1 MQEKPPP
8 SRPVPLYVVIA
19 RILIV
24 SGMSFTTAAAIFFF
38 LGGVWQV
45 GLPALG
51 LALLFLVLMFLVER
65 AAE

>member
-8 SRPVPLYVVIA
+8 SRPVPLFVVIA

-24 SGMSFTTAAAIFFF
+24 SGMSFATAAAIFFF

-45 GLPALG
+45 GLAA
-51 LALLFLVLMFLVER
+51 LALAVLFLVLMFLVER

>member
-8 SRPVPLYVVIA
+8 SRPVPVYVVIA
-19 RILIV
+19 RIVIV
-24 SGMSFTTAAAIFFF
+24 CGMSFTAAAAIFLF

-51 LALLFLVLMFLVER
+51 LALAFLVLMLLVER
-65 AAE
+65 SAE

>member
-24 SGMSFTTAAAIFFF
+24 SGMSFATAVGIFLI
-38 LGGVWQV
+38 LGGAWQA
-45 GLPALG
+45 GLAALG
-51 LALLFLVLMFLVER
+51 LALLFLVLMLLVER

>member
-19 RILIV
+19 RIVIV
-24 SGMSFTTAAAIFFF
+24 CGMSFTAAAAIFFF

-51 LALLFLVLMFLVER
+51 LALAFLVLMFLVER
-65 AAE
+65 SAE

>member
-8 SRPVPLYVVIA
+8 SRPVPLFVVIA
-19 RILIV
+19 RILVV
-24 SGMSFTTAAAIFFF
+24 SGMSLAMAAAIFFF
-38 LGGVWQV
+38 LGGVWEV
-45 GLPALG
+45 GLPALA

>member
-8 SRPVPLYVVIA
+8 SRPGPLYVVIA

-24 SGMSFTTAAAIFFF
+24 SGMSFAAAAAIFFL

-45 GLPALG
+45 GLPTLG
-51 LALLFLVLMFLVER
+51 LALAFLVLMFLVER
-65 AAE
+65 SVE

>member
-8 SRPVPLYVVIA
+8 RPVPLYVVIA

>member
-24 SGMSFTTAAAIFFF
+24 SGMSFAAAVGIFLI
-38 LGGVWQV
+38 LGGPWQA
-45 GLPALG
+45 GLAALG